1 MSALL
6 PARAPASGV
15 RWTDPPTH
23 LDSTHPSCCLSYKQS
38 TCLSPLCFHGFT
50 NPFSPNSFPF
60 TSICVAPWC
69 FPRALRISGI
79 PAPRWVGEL
88 MLSITYSLFFAL
100 GSLFGAC
107 AVCFQ
112 RLTASFAE
120 NRGVGGGVVNLP
132 KLALPSMRSLGVD
145 PMLDVGLQ
153 EAQRDR
159 ALLQDGVVEGA
170 HVKLSGQPALG
181 FGAQLSNPK
190 LAELVS
196 QG

>member
-69 FPRALRISGI
+69 FPRVLRISGI

-120 NRGVGGGVVNLP
+120 NRGVGG
-132 KLALPSMRSLGVD
+132 
-145 PMLDVGLQ
+145 
-153 EAQRDR
+153 
-159 ALLQDGVVEGA
+159 
-170 HVKLSGQPALG
+170 
-181 FGAQLSNPK
+181 
-190 LAELVS
+190 VS
-196 QG
+196 RTYQSSPYPQCAAWESIQCLI